1 MTTIPLPGLPT
12 GPSHAPVTASLM
24 VGAAPGAR
32 VLPVDNPPQP
42 SARIPIRQTENIDE
56 GHRA

>member
-1 MTTIPLPGLPT
+1 MNTIPLPGLPT
-12 GPSHAPVTASLM
+12 GPSHAPATASLM

-32 VLPVDNPPQP
+32 VPPVDNPPQP
-42 SARIPIRQTENIDE
+42 SPKIPIRQTENIDE